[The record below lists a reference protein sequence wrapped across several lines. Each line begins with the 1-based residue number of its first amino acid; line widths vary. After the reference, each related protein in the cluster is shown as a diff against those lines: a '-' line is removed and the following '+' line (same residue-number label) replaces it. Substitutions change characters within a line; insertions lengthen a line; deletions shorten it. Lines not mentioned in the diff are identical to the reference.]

1 MARVTPAFRP
11 PLALF
16 WPIRAGLLVPL
27 APDFLSLGWLN
38 DREMAKVDLA
48 FSPGFGPLL
57 ARPGSPAGPNSANL
71 FSFFFFLRIF
81 YPMASPAMARVTLA
95 SRL

>member
-38 DREMAKVDLA
+38 DREMTKVDLA

-57 ARPGSPAGPNSANL
+57 ARPGSPAGPNSSNL
-71 FSFFFFLRIF
+71 FSFFFFSANFLSHGQ
-81 YPMASPAMARVTLA
+81 PGHGWGDPGL
-95 SRL
+95 